1 MSGGLLLCINIKE
14 AHSLPQ
20 LNTKIFIFNTW
31 SLKQKPKLH
40 KMYGYLKKTTDVR
53 LLFFYYN
60 NSNIRYFEG
69 VLVNFKR
76 K

>member
-1 MSGGLLLCINIKE
+1 
-14 AHSLPQ
+14 
-20 LNTKIFIFNTW
+20 
-31 SLKQKPKLH
+31 
-40 KMYGYLKKTTDVR
+40 MYRYLKKTTDVR

-60 NSNIRYFEG
+60 NSKIRYFEG

>member
-1 MSGGLLLCINIKE
+1 MSAGLLFCINIKE

-20 LNTKIFIFNTW
+20 LNTRTFIFNTW
-31 SLKQKPKLH
+31 SLKQKPKL
-40 KMYGYLKKTTDVR
+40 KKTTDVR
-53 LLFFYYN
+53 LLFFYYYN
-60 NSNIRYFEG
+60 RKIRYFDG